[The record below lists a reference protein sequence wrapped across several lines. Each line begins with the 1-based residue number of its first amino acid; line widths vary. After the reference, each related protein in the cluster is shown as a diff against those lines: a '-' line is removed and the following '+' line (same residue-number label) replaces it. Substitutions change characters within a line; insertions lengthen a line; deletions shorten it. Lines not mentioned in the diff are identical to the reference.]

1 MFRPWRT
8 DKNKVKAVFKLHFHV
23 TQMVQPGVE
32 ALVVSIIPGDT
43 GKPSTRL
50 EKTKVNDGVCRWE
63 NPVYESVKFVQDP
76 KTGKFN
82 ERIYYFLVSTGLSK
96 ASNIGDVSI
105 DIAKYVEAT
114 KPSSVSLP
122 IKNSHCDVVLHVSIQ
137 RIQENNDKREEDECE
152 DAKLKNNDRSLRT
165 YLSNGDIDESTKSDS
180 SEDISGK
187 SNTNR
192 AELSADCRTSSGSD
206 ITLSS
211 SDVSSGL
218 DTPRELEQ
226 RNTSI
231 HPGTN
236 GFLSDVSQTSMPQKP
251 AVEASASM
259 YDVQKKSHWD
269 WLAGSEHGSS
279 ADDSTNG
286 SQVALPKER
295 SLEASDIEIK
305 RLKAEL
311 SALARQVDMSD
322 LELQTLRKQ
331 IVKES
336 KRGQELSKEIIG
348 LKDERDALK
357 TECDNLR
364 SLKKRNNEAK
374 VSNRPQL
381 ESGDLRTLVEEI
393 REELNYE
400 KDLNANLRL
409 QLKKTQ
415 ESNAELVLAVQDL
428 DDMLEQKNKEIYNLS
443 NKHEQS
449 KNSHEL
455 EGNLSKFETDDDEDQ
470 KELDELVKEHI
481 NAKETDLLEQKIIDL
496 YGEIEMYRRDKDEL
510 EMQVEQ
516 IALDYE
522 ILKQEKHDIAYK
534 LQQSQLQEQLK
545 MQYECSSPSPDIDE
559 FENHIEGLENQLKKQ
574 SEEFSTSLAT
584 IKALETQIRRLE
596 EDLEKQARGFE
607 ADLDAVTRDKV
618 EQEQRAIRAEK
629 QSEEFSNSL
638 ATIKAH
644 ETQIRRLE
652 EELEKQA
659 QGFEADLDA
668 VTRDKV
674 EQEQRAI
681 RAEEALRKT
690 RQKNANTAERL
701 QEEFRRL
708 SKQMASTFD
717 ANEKATMR
725 AMTEAS
731 GLRTQKRLLEQMLHK
746 AKEELL
752 SDKACYEVKLNE
764 LSNQID
770 MMTIQIQEMLS
781 DIADKSKKLQNQ
793 KKHEEQLSMEISE
806 EMKMIKGENERL
818 KSEISWFSEQL
829 KQKETLTTDLELM
842 KKSVEESEILLQ
854 RGTVERNELVSV
866 ISSMKKEAE
875 ELLDELNWMRHLKNG
890 KETVVNLLESE
901 LEELKAQH
909 IDLKNSLFED
919 EAEKEKITKQVLQLK
934 DELKQKDDAL
944 NNIEKRLKDSSG
956 CTQLSY
962 GSKTITKNEK
972 TVSIPQRSKEMTL
985 KDKFEVLE
993 GQIKSK
999 ETALEMSSSSFLEK
1013 ERELQCKT
1021 EELVNKVEEF
1031 NHSIALQKVVGV
1043 KNMSITENEDGIF
1056 TELSSLKERNKSME
1070 SELKEMQE
1078 RYSEMSLKFAEVEG
1092 ERQKLVMT
1100 VRTLKNARKVKN

>member
-993 GQIKSK
+993 
-999 ETALEMSSSSFLEK
+999 
-1013 ERELQCKT
+1013 
-1021 EELVNKVEEF
+1021 
-1031 NHSIALQKVVGV
+1031 VVGV
-1043 KNMSITENEDGIF
+1043 KNITVEHLNGTAPVSEENSALSFNSDANLSEKQEDMSITENEDGIF